1 MVIGSTVLVSVSTP
15 LESATIGQV
24 YNRESSPAAMAN
36 KLHRLLTI
44 PWKREIAQ
52 PGLRLGLMFP
62 GARSLASSVPAP
74 EEAARFAPSPT
85 PSKPEVEEDAASTKG
100 EEGTTVD
107 EEDDGVQVNKLTGEV
122 GGPKGPEPTRY
133 GDWERGGRCS
143 DF

>member
-1 MVIGSTVLVSVSTP
+1 MASLPST
-15 LESATIGQV
+15 G
-24 YNRESSPAAMAN
+24 RSPAAMAN

-52 PGLRLGLMFP
+52 PGLGLGLRFP
-62 GARSLASSVPAP
+62 GARSLASSVPTP

-85 PSKPEVEEDAASTKG
+85 PSKPEVEEEDAASTKG
-100 EEGTTVD
+100 EESTTVD
-107 EEDDGVQVNKLTGEV
+107 EEDDGVHVNKLTGEV